1 MTDLESIPAEDLR
14 DAWVNLAAHG
24 TPPAAEIAGRVLPAW
39 SVGLDAWLDR
49 LANIYLC
56 DYCRRNSH
64 FKLAVA
70 PYGGG
75 KTHFLLS
82 VGARAATENWA
93 VSYLQC
99 KANVSLGDWF
109 GLYEHVAKAL
119 QLPNTPRRGVRVVAQ
134 AALVQMRERAA
145 NAPDAEYALDD
156 MIAALEDEDW
166 PHSAFARVMGALL
179 QHLRDPRTRSVDGDA
194 ALRWLQG
201 QPDTL
206 TPNERQSLRLQPVRA
221 SERGEHGRTL
231 LFSLVKFLPRAG
243 VHGLALLLDE
253 MDTILSARGTALER
267 ILTSMRIMLD
277 APDAR
282 MERIPLF
289 GLFAAVPDIA
299 EQIRKYQ
306 ALDTRF
312 QVIVPFHR
320 GDDNAPQLDL
330 GELGNQQEMLR
341 AIGVKLLAL
350 GIQVHNWSFDL
361 DLQRRN
367 LTKLAEVTA
376 NRILEVNARR
386 LFVKAFCGLL
396 DEQSRSGQREFP
408 ESELSSLIQGVYEG
422 LRRSEEAATD
432 TDIG

>member
-1 MTDLESIPAEDLR
+1 MTELESIPSEDLR

-49 LANIYLC
+49 LANVYLG

-64 FKLAVA
+64 FKLAIA

-82 VGARAATENWA
+82 LGARAAAENWA

-109 GLYEHVAKAL
+109 GLYEYIAKAL
-119 QLPNTPRRGVRVVAQ
+119 QLPKVQRRGIRSVAQ
-134 AALVQMRERAA
+134 AALEQMRQRAA
-145 NAPDAEYALDD
+145 KAPDPEFALDD
-156 MIAALEDEDW
+156 MITALEDEDW

-179 QHLRDPRTRSVDGDA
+179 QHLRDPRGRSVDGDA

-221 SERGEHGRTL
+221 AERGEHGRTL
-231 LFSLVKFLPRAG
+231 LFSMVKFLPKAG
-243 VHGLALLLDE
+243 VHGLVLLLDE
-253 MDTILSARGTALER
+253 MDTILTARGQALER
-267 ILTSMRIMLD
+267 ILISMRIMLD
-277 APDAR
+277 APDSR
-282 MERIPLF
+282 MERIPLL
-289 GLFAAVPDIA
+289 GIFAAVPEVA
-299 EQIRKYQ
+299 QQIRRYQ
-306 ALDTRF
+306 ALDSRF
-312 QVIVPFHR
+312 QVIVPFHK

-330 GELGNQQEMLR
+330 GELGKQQEMLS
-341 AIGVKLLAL
+341 AIGEKLLTL
-350 GIQVHNWSFDL
+350 GIRVHNWKFNQ

-367 LTKLAEVTA
+367 LKHLADVTS

-386 LFVKAFCGLL
+386 LFVKAYCGLL
-396 DEQSRSGQREFP
+396 EQQARTGEREYP
-408 ESELSSLIQGVYEG
+408 ESELSELIQGVYEG
-422 LRRSEEAATD
+422 LRQSEEGAND
-432 TDIG
+432 GDIG